1 MASEGQSQ
9 EREDPSEDLTTHFRG
24 NRTSH
29 WGAILSAVKDQIPS
43 LDSDTSASDCDE
55 DGELFIFQR
64 DLPNLIPDLSEELTD
79 LSPGDPDM
87 QQILESVGHSRET
100 WNGDLES
107 SDLQKEIDVTQAVGR
122 ENVPLVRDQTP
133 AFANLTE
140 ETSSQQRAVLA
151 DPTDQTLRGK
161 ELGNEKDRETE
172 GFWTNK
178 VLSMKEPYFLDA
190 NNSQER
196 RKMIETK
203 ILSKVTLEAPS
214 GDGGKSE
221 LKTKSPLE
229 TISDNLE
236 RITKAENEQ
245 GATSAEHPRGL
256 MLFSLQDIEKWDLDK
271 ILEDLEEQKDSR
283 THSEEPVLPSKDH
296 KALTARS
303 QSRLMEKLEELCA
316 KQSKALSPRHR
327 KPLATLAHFQEHQ
340 GDQKEVIFLP
350 PPQSCRSMDMPE
362 LQCTAEPPT
371 VYIDLRDAKPHRS
384 ALPSVENQSLND
396 SSTEDEE
403 DTTVKDEQ
411 KTKERMQD
419 SSQGPWDCTG
429 KSLLLQQLRNF
440 RKEASQP
447 LANEASKQ
455 VLRDEGVSQDLESP
469 EEMGTLKIRR
479 KRYLRVRGEAN
490 KVTSRWL
497 VRSDSQRGSPALPN
511 HVKHGADP
519 SRENQKET
527 EDTLCSGSA
536 PETPLN
542 KAADSPRA
550 EESLRELSLKEK
562 QMKEKHRRQRLQEQL
577 ERLQP
582 QHSVTG
588 KQPMAEKTPVLFH
601 LEASYLPAI
610 NTLPSADSANGEK
623 LLMTIWLA
631 SCGQVATCGQ
641 HSGRFPDT
649 VLTAASIY
657 QALVTWLLSLTMTDP
672 NKVKSCPDPAQL
684 EVIGENPFEV
694 PPSKVKGGLKAPFQV
709 LGLQQVWRE
718 DGLALYACLIPAE
731 ESPAQNSTKIR
742 KHKAKEALR
751 GTSIFYQQMSTYLSH
766 TWLPNVI
773 WWSRELTSRLQNQ
786 LYPLLPEIPAVRLNC
801 ITAINPDPKA
811 VEKAFAMPAGFYWQT
826 VETDEKY
833 FPNSSDIGA
842 SADIDTE
849 VAVALLF
856 ETLLRTPLAV
866 HHMLQLILSSGLD
879 ICGLRLLYPQH
890 SELLASTDKLPSAYA
905 PEAGKAPPVL
915 ALGLRGPKARS
926 TLQDIIGPSDPQ
938 LASMTDCGSIN
949 AIYCRSQAEPL
960 AYLPHTDS
968 RVHRE
973 LCLLFGGRA
982 CCDEVLHVGVQN
994 PACKYNKSRP
1004 QSPSSNRANAD
1015 QERAD
1020 LQDMALSR
1028 PPATLVS
1035 TTKGDVILVVSPAV
1049 PPHAYGDVI
1058 STCTQRGFTLQGIK
1072 QLRLSPKRAIML
1084 SMTTSQMA
1092 VFCPNKTSSPP
1103 DRRSS
1108 REELPAEP
1116 RLHCLILLLRKEN
1129 AGHHVPAF
1137 VKGLMNELAERGLLG
1152 EVRSNLPPSAELEP
1166 ALCIHVAPYTDSLLQ
1181 TLGGNL
1187 SAVPDSCNVPLDLLC
1202 HRTYALDPEMEQ
1214 VVILTL
1220 IGKEAMKSAG
1230 HLLCQILHPGFQ
1242 KQAQNP
1248 GLDPGFELLSL
1259 KWLPHLTRSQ
1269 AKEVT
1274 PFEVGDTSWQRS
1286 INMLMSSPALICAL
1300 RRVNAF
1306 GVLAETLKKLM
1317 LLGDKP
1323 STNTSDLQRVMALTP
1338 EMAFRQA
1345 VLFFTE
1351 KEFIPDCKRRPA
1363 MKYLPPYGR
1372 SSRAEGGETRRGHAE
1387 SLFTYMQAGAQLL
1400 CTVLLIKPGVWAR
1413 SLARIL
1419 RKLDLE
1425 KFSLVGMKHISLKP
1439 DIVLGLLSSEAKQE
1453 PVILEAHCSYLSS
1466 GSSLV
1471 LCLQRENAVKK
1482 LVDLLGP
1489 EDPTLAQTLDPC
1501 LWRAQYGASSIQNGF
1516 YGSRSYHAAVRD
1528 MKLFF
1533 PEGLCCADWRVLKE
1547 EQICNMKCDPIVR
1560 PEISKRRRIV
1570 KHETRRQLNFLGSE
1584 QQHSLNLPLLDTLCQ
1599 TTCLILPGII
1609 LRGSER
1615 PPYLGL
1621 LDQLIGRDFTVT
1633 GVRLTVLDKS
1643 QAYLISE
1650 TLSTEGCNVSTMC
1663 SLLDGACLVVAAQR
1677 DNAVICFDS
1686 LLDSGRWQKQAVL
1699 DCMQHLL
1706 YPQTEKQAEE
1716 LLCCLFDSLTSDS
1729 FYRIETQDS

>member
-107 SDLQKEIDVTQAVGR
+107 SVLRKEMDVTQAVRR
-122 ENVPLVRDQTP
+122 ENVRAVRDQTP

-151 DPTDQTLRGK
+151 DPTDQTVRGK
-161 ELGNEKDRETE
+161 ELGKEKDRETE
-172 GFWTNK
+172 GFWINK
-178 VLSMKEPYFLDA
+178 VLSMKEPYFVDA

-214 GDGGKSE
+214 GDGGNSE
-221 LKTKSPLE
+221 LKTKSPLD

-236 RITKAENEQ
+236 RITQAENEQ
-245 GATSAEHPRGL
+245 GATSAEHPQGL

-283 THSEEPVLPSKDH
+283 THSEEPALPSKDH
-296 KALTARS
+296 KALIARS

-340 GDQKEVIFLP
+340 GDQKKVVFP
-350 PPQSCRSMDMPE
+350 PPPWSCQSMDMPE

-371 VYIDLRDAKPHRS
+371 VYIDLRDAKPHKS
-384 ALPSVENQSLND
+384 VLPSIENQSLND

-411 KTKERMQD
+411 KTQERMQD

-497 VRSDSQRGSPALPN
+497 VHSDSQRGNPPLPN
-511 HVKHGADP
+511 HVKHRADP

-527 EDTLCSGSA
+527 EDTLHSGSA
-536 PETPLN
+536 PEPPLN
-542 KAADSPRA
+542 KAAESPRA
-550 EESLRELSLKEK
+550 EESLRELSLKKK

-631 SCGQVATCGQ
+631 SCGQVAMCGQ

-657 QALVTWLLSLTMTDP
+657 QALVTWLLSL
-672 NKVKSCPDPAQL
+672 
-684 EVIGENPFEV
+684 V

-718 DGLALYACLIPAE
+718 DGLALYACLIPTE
-731 ESPAQNSTKIR
+731 ESLAQNSTKIR

-751 GTSIFYQQMSTYLSH
+751 GTTIFYQQMSAYLSH

-801 ITAINPDPKA
+801 ITTINPDPKA

-833 FPNSSDIGA
+833 FPDSSDIGA
-842 SADIDTE
+842 STDIDTE
-849 VAVALLF
+849 VAVTLLF

-890 SELLASTDKLPSAYA
+890 SMLLASTDKLPSTYD

-915 ALGLRGPKARS
+915 ALGLRGPKAGS
-926 TLQDIIGPSDPQ
+926 ALQDIIGPSDPQ

-1004 QSPSSNRANAD
+1004 QSPSFNRANAD

-1092 VFCPNKTSSPP
+1092 VFCPNKTSSLP
-1103 DRRSS
+1103 DGRSS

-1129 AGHHVPAF
+1129 AGHHVPAL
-1137 VKGLMNELAERGLLG
+1137 VKGLMKEMAERGLLG

-1230 HLLCQILHPGFQ
+1230 HLLCQILHPGFL

-1248 GLDPGFELLSL
+1248 EGLDPGFELLSL
-1259 KWLPHLTRSQ
+1259 KWLPQLTRSQ

-1306 GVLAETLKKLM
+1306 GVLAEMLKKLT

-1351 KEFIPDCKRRPA
+1351 KEFISDCKRRPA

-1439 DIVLGLLSSEAKQE
+1439 DIVLGFLSSEAKQ
-1453 PVILEAHCSYLSS
+1453 C
-1466 GSSLV
+1466 
-1471 LCLQRENAVKK
+1471 
-1482 LVDLLGP
+1482 
-1489 EDPTLAQTLDPC
+1489 
-1501 LWRAQYGASSIQNGF
+1501 
-1516 YGSRSYHAAVRD
+1516 
-1528 MKLFF
+1528 
-1533 PEGLCCADWRVLKE
+1533 
-1547 EQICNMKCDPIVR
+1547 
-1560 PEISKRRRIV
+1560 
-1570 KHETRRQLNFLGSE
+1570 
-1584 QQHSLNLPLLDTLCQ
+1584 
-1599 TTCLILPGII
+1599 
-1609 LRGSER
+1609 
-1615 PPYLGL
+1615 
-1621 LDQLIGRDFTVT
+1621 
-1633 GVRLTVLDKS
+1633 
-1643 QAYLISE
+1643 
-1650 TLSTEGCNVSTMC
+1650 TEV
-1663 SLLDGACLVVAAQR
+1663 
-1677 DNAVICFDS
+1677 F
-1686 LLDSGRWQKQAVL
+1686 
-1699 DCMQHLL
+1699 
-1706 YPQTEKQAEE
+1706 
-1716 LLCCLFDSLTSDS
+1716 
-1729 FYRIETQDS
+1729 

>member
-9 EREDPSEDLTTHFRG
+9 EKEDPSEDLTTPFQG
-24 NRTSH
+24 NRTLH

-43 LDSDTSASDCDE
+43 LESDTSTSDCDE

-79 LSPGDPDM
+79 LSPGDTDM
-87 QQILESVGHSRET
+87 QQISESVEHSRET

-107 SDLQKEIDVTQAVGR
+107 SDLQKEMDVTQAVGR
-122 ENVPLVRDQTP
+122 ENVSLVRDQTY
-133 AFANLTE
+133 AFPNLPE

-161 ELGNEKDRETE
+161 ELGNGKDRETKD
-172 GFWTNK
+172 FWTNK
-178 VLSMKEPYFLDA
+178 VLSMKGPYFVNA
-190 NNSQER
+190 NNSEER

-214 GDGGKSE
+214 GDGGNSE

-271 ILEDLEEQKDSR
+271 ILKDLEEQKDPR
-283 THSEEPVLPSKDH
+283 TRSEEPALPSKDH
-296 KALTARS
+296 KALVARS

-327 KPLATLAHFQEHQ
+327 KPLATFAHFQEHR
-340 GDQKEVIFLP
+340 GDQKEVIFP
-350 PPQSCRSMDMPE
+350 SPSQSCRSMDMPK
-362 LQCTAEPPT
+362 LQYTAELPT
-371 VYIDLRDAKPHRS
+371 VYIDLRDAKSHKS
-384 ALPSVENQSLND
+384 ALPSVENQSLSD

-403 DTTVKDEQ
+403 DTTVKDQQ
-411 KTKERMQD
+411 KTKERVQD
-419 SSQGPWDCTG
+419 SSQGPRDCTG

-447 LANEASKQ
+447 LANKASKQ
-455 VLRDEGVSQDLESP
+455 MLRDEGVSQDLESP

-497 VRSDSQRGSPALPN
+497 VRSDSQRGSPPLPN
-511 HVKHGADP
+511 HVKHEADS

-527 EDTLCSGSA
+527 EDTLHSGSA
-536 PETPLN
+536 SEPPLN
-542 KAADSPRA
+542 KAAESPRA
-550 EESLRELSLKEK
+550 EESPRELSLKEK

-577 ERLQP
+577 EQLQP

-601 LEASYLPAI
+601 P
-610 NTLPSADSANGEK
+610 
-623 LLMTIWLA
+623 
-631 SCGQVATCGQ
+631 
-641 HSGRFPDT
+641 
-649 VLTAASIY
+649 
-657 QALVTWLLSLTMTDP
+657 
-672 NKVKSCPDPAQL
+672 
-684 EVIGENPFEV
+684 
-694 PPSKVKGGLKAPFQV
+694 
-709 LGLQQVWRE
+709 
-718 DGLALYACLIPAE
+718 
-731 ESPAQNSTKIR
+731 
-742 KHKAKEALR
+742 AKEALR
-751 GTSIFYQQMSTYLSH
+751 GTSIFYQQISTYLSH

-801 ITAINPDPKA
+801 ITALNPDPKA

-833 FPNSSDIGA
+833 FLNSSDIGA

-879 ICGLRLLYPQH
+879 ICGLRLLYPEH
-890 SELLASTDKLPSAYA
+890 SVLLSSTDKLPSTYT

-926 TLQDIIGPSDPQ
+926 ALQDIIGPSDPQ

-960 AYLPHTDS
+960 AYLPHTGS

-1004 QSPSSNRANAD
+1004 QSSSSNRVNAD

-1058 STCTQRGFTLQGIK
+1058 STCTQRGFTLQGIR

-1103 DRRSS
+1103 DKRSS
-1108 REELPAEP
+1108 REEPPAEP

-1129 AGHHVPAF
+1129 AGHHVPAL

-1202 HRTYALDPEMEQ
+1202 HRTYASDPEMEQ

-1242 KQAQNP
+1242 KQPQNP
-1248 GLDPGFELLSL
+1248 EGLDPGFELLSL
-1259 KWLPHLTRSQ
+1259 KWLHRLTRSQ

-1300 RRVNAF
+1300 RRVSAF
-1306 GVLAETLKKLM
+1306 GVLAETLKKLT
-1317 LLGDKP
+1317 LLGDKTN
-1323 STNTSDLQRVMALTP
+1323 TNTSDLQRVMALTP

-1351 KEFIPDCKRRPA
+1351 KEFIADCKRRPA
-1363 MKYLPPYGR
+1363 MKYLPPSVRG
-1372 SSRAEGGETRRGHAE
+1372 SRAEGGETRRGHAE
-1387 SLFTYMQAGAQLL
+1387 PLFTYMQAGAQLL
-1400 CTVLLIKPGVWAR
+1400 CTVLLIKPGVWAH

-1453 PVILEAHCSYLSS
+1453 PAILEAHCSYLTS

-1471 LCLQRENAVKK
+1471 LCLQRQNAVKK

-1501 LWRAQYGASSIQNGF
+1501 FWRAQYGASSVQNGF

-1533 PEGLCCADWRVLKE
+1533 PEGLCCADSWVLKE
-1547 EQICNMKCDPIVR
+1547 EEICNMKCDPIVR
-1560 PEISKRRRIV
+1560 PEISKRHRIV
-1570 KHETRRQLNFLGSE
+1570 KHETRRQLNFLGSK
-1584 QQHSLNLPLLDTLCQ
+1584 QQHSLDLPLLDTLCQ

-1633 GVRLTVLDKS
+1633 GIRLTVLDKS
-1643 QAYLISE
+1643 QAHLISE
-1650 TLSTEGCNVSTMC
+1650 TLSTEGCDVSTMH

-1677 DNAVICFDS
+1677 DNAIICFES

-1716 LLCCLFDSLTSDS
+1716 LLCCLFDSLTSNS
-1729 FYRIETQDS
+1729 FFRIETLDS

>member
-100 WNGDLES
+100 WNGDVES
-107 SDLQKEIDVTQAVGR
+107 SVLRKEMDVTQAVRR
-122 ENVPLVRDQTP
+122 ENVPLVRDQTL

-151 DPTDQTLRGK
+151 DSTDQTVRGK
-161 ELGNEKDRETE
+161 ELGKEKDRETE
-172 GFWTNK
+172 GFWINK
-178 VLSMKEPYFLDA
+178 VLSMKEPYFVDA

-214 GDGGKSE
+214 GDGGNSE
-221 LKTKSPLE
+221 LKTKSPLD

-236 RITKAENEQ
+236 RITQAENEQ
-245 GATSAEHPRGL
+245 GATSAEHPQGL

-271 ILEDLEEQKDSR
+271 ILEDLKEQKDSR
-283 THSEEPVLPSKDH
+283 THSEEPALPSKDH
-296 KALTARS
+296 KALIARS

-340 GDQKEVIFLP
+340 GDQKKVVFP
-350 PPQSCRSMDMPE
+350 PPPWSCQSMDMSE

-371 VYIDLRDAKPHRS
+371 VYIDLRDAKPHKS
-384 ALPSVENQSLND
+384 VLPSIENQSLND
-396 SSTEDEE
+396 SSTENEE

-411 KTKERMQD
+411 KTQERMQD
-419 SSQGPWDCTG
+419 SSQGPRDCTG

-490 KVTSRWL
+490 KGTSRWL
-497 VRSDSQRGSPALPN
+497 VHSDSQRGSPPLAN
-511 HVKHGADP
+511 HVKHRADP

-527 EDTLCSGSA
+527 EDTLRSGSA
-536 PETPLN
+536 PEPPLN
-542 KAADSPRA
+542 KAAESPRA
-550 EESLRELSLKEK
+550 EESLRELSLKKK

-582 QHSVTG
+582 QLSVTG

-631 SCGQVATCGQ
+631 SCGQVAMCGQ
-641 HSGRFPDT
+641 HSGHFPDT

-657 QALVTWLLSLTMTDP
+657 QALVTWLLSL
-672 NKVKSCPDPAQL
+672 
-684 EVIGENPFEV
+684 V

-718 DGLALYACLIPAE
+718 DGLALYACLIPTE
-731 ESPAQNSTKIR
+731 ESLAQNSTKIR

-751 GTSIFYQQMSTYLSH
+751 GTTIFYQQMSAYLSH

-811 VEKAFAMPAGFYWQT
+811 VEKAFAMPTGFYWQT

-833 FPNSSDIGA
+833 FPDSSDIGA
-842 SADIDTE
+842 STDIDTE
-849 VAVALLF
+849 VAVTLLF

-890 SELLASTDKLPSAYA
+890 SMLLASTDKLPSTYD

-915 ALGLRGPKARS
+915 ALGLRGPKAGS
-926 TLQDIIGPSDPQ
+926 ALQDIIGPSDPQ

-949 AIYCRSQAEPL
+949 AIYCRSQAKPL

-1004 QSPSSNRANAD
+1004 QSPSFNRANAD

-1103 DRRSS
+1103 DGRPS

-1129 AGHHVPAF
+1129 AGHHVPAL

-1248 GLDPGFELLSL
+1248 EGLDPGFELLSL
-1259 KWLPHLTRSQ
+1259 KWLPQLTRSQ

-1306 GVLAETLKKLM
+1306 GVLAEMLKKLT

-1425 KFSLVGMKHISLKP
+1425 KFNLVGMKHISLKP
-1439 DIVLGLLSSEAKQE
+1439 DIVLGFLSSEAK
-1453 PVILEAHCSYLSS
+1453 
-1466 GSSLV
+1466 
-1471 LCLQRENAVKK
+1471 
-1482 LVDLLGP
+1482 
-1489 EDPTLAQTLDPC
+1489 
-1501 LWRAQYGASSIQNGF
+1501 
-1516 YGSRSYHAAVRD
+1516 
-1528 MKLFF
+1528 
-1533 PEGLCCADWRVLKE
+1533 
-1547 EQICNMKCDPIVR
+1547 QICNMKCDPIVR
-1560 PEISKRRRIV
+1560 TEISKRRRIV

-1584 QQHSLNLPLLDTLCQ
+1584 QQHSLDLPLLDTLCQ

-1609 LRGSER
+1609 LRGSEH

-1633 GVRLTVLDKS
+1633 GLRLTVLDKS
-1643 QAYLISE
+1643 QARLISE
-1650 TLSTEGCNVSTMC
+1650 TLSTEGCNISTMH

>member
-107 SDLQKEIDVTQAVGR
+107 SVLRKEMDVTQAVRR
-122 ENVPLVRDQTP
+122 ENVRAVRDQTP

-151 DPTDQTLRGK
+151 DPTDQTVRGK
-161 ELGNEKDRETE
+161 ELGKEKDRETE
-172 GFWTNK
+172 GFWINK
-178 VLSMKEPYFLDA
+178 VLSMKEPYFVDA

-214 GDGGKSE
+214 GDGGNSE
-221 LKTKSPLE
+221 LKTKSPLD

-236 RITKAENEQ
+236 RITQAENEQ
-245 GATSAEHPRGL
+245 GATSAEHPQGL

-283 THSEEPVLPSKDH
+283 THSEEPALPSKDH
-296 KALTARS
+296 KALIARS

-340 GDQKEVIFLP
+340 GDQKKVVFP
-350 PPQSCRSMDMPE
+350 PPPWSCQSMDMPE

-371 VYIDLRDAKPHRS
+371 VYIDLRDAKPHKS
-384 ALPSVENQSLND
+384 VLPSIENQSLND

-411 KTKERMQD
+411 KTQERMQD

-497 VRSDSQRGSPALPN
+497 VHSDSQRGNPPLPN
-511 HVKHGADP
+511 HVKHRADP

-527 EDTLCSGSA
+527 EDTLHSGSA
-536 PETPLN
+536 PEPPLN
-542 KAADSPRA
+542 KAAESPRA
-550 EESLRELSLKEK
+550 EESLRELSLKKK

-631 SCGQVATCGQ
+631 SCGQVAMCGQ

-657 QALVTWLLSLTMTDP
+657 QALVTWLLSL
-672 NKVKSCPDPAQL
+672 
-684 EVIGENPFEV
+684 
-694 PPSKVKGGLKAPFQV
+694 
-709 LGLQQVWRE
+709 
-718 DGLALYACLIPAE
+718 
-731 ESPAQNSTKIR
+731 
-742 KHKAKEALR
+742 AKEALR
-751 GTSIFYQQMSTYLSH
+751 GTTIFYQQMSAYLSH

-801 ITAINPDPKA
+801 ITTINPDPKA

-833 FPNSSDIGA
+833 FPDSSDIGA
-842 SADIDTE
+842 STDIDTE
-849 VAVALLF
+849 VAVTLLF

-890 SELLASTDKLPSAYA
+890 SMLLASTDKLPSTYD

-915 ALGLRGPKARS
+915 ALGLRGPKAGS
-926 TLQDIIGPSDPQ
+926 ALQDIIGPSDPQ

-1004 QSPSSNRANAD
+1004 QSPSFNRANAD

-1092 VFCPNKTSSPP
+1092 VFCPNKTSSLP
-1103 DRRSS
+1103 DGRSS

-1129 AGHHVPAF
+1129 AGHHVPAL
-1137 VKGLMNELAERGLLG
+1137 VKGLMKEMAERGLLG

-1230 HLLCQILHPGFQ
+1230 HLLCQILHPGFL

-1248 GLDPGFELLSL
+1248 EGLDPGFELLSL
-1259 KWLPHLTRSQ
+1259 KWLPQLTRSQ

-1306 GVLAETLKKLM
+1306 GVLAEMLKKLT

-1351 KEFIPDCKRRPA
+1351 KEFISDCKRRPA

-1439 DIVLGLLSSEAKQE
+1439 DIVLGFLSSEAKQE
-1453 PVILEAHCSYLSS
+1453 PSILEAHCSYLTS

-1489 EDPTLAQTLDPC
+1489 EDPVLAQTLDPC

-1528 MKLFF
+1528 TKLFF
-1533 PEGLCCADWRVLKE
+1533 PEGLCCADWQVLKE
-1547 EQICNMKCDPIVR
+1547 EEICNMKCDPIVR
-1560 PEISKRRRIV
+1560 TEISKRRRIV

-1584 QQHSLNLPLLDTLCQ
+1584 QQRSLDLPLLDTLCQ

-1609 LRGSER
+1609 LQGSEH

-1621 LDQLIGRDFTVT
+1621 LDQLVGRDFRVT
-1633 GVRLTVLDKS
+1633 GLRLTVLDKS
-1643 QAYLISE
+1643 QARLISE
-1650 TLSTEGCNVSTMC
+1650 TLSTEGCNISTMH

-1699 DCMQHLL
+1699 NCMQHLL

-1716 LLCCLFDSLTSDS
+1716 LLCCLFDSLTTDS

>member
-107 SDLQKEIDVTQAVGR
+107 SVLWKEMDVTQAVRR

-151 DPTDQTLRGK
+151 DPTDQTVRGK
-161 ELGNEKDRETE
+161 ELGKEKDRETE
-172 GFWTNK
+172 GFWINK
-178 VLSMKEPYFLDA
+178 VLSMKEPYFVDA

-214 GDGGKSE
+214 GDGGNSE
-221 LKTKSPLE
+221 LKTKSPLD

-236 RITKAENEQ
+236 RITQAENEQ
-245 GATSAEHPRGL
+245 GATSAEHPQGL

-283 THSEEPVLPSKDH
+283 THSEEPALPSKDH
-296 KALTARS
+296 KALIARS

-340 GDQKEVIFLP
+340 GDQKKVVFP
-350 PPQSCRSMDMPE
+350 PPPWSCQSMDMSE

-371 VYIDLRDAKPHRS
+371 VYIDLRDAKPHKS
-384 ALPSVENQSLND
+384 VLPSIENQSLND
-396 SSTEDEE
+396 SSTENEE

-411 KTKERMQD
+411 KTQERMQD
-419 SSQGPWDCTG
+419 SSQGPRDCTG

-490 KVTSRWL
+490 KGTSRWL
-497 VRSDSQRGSPALPN
+497 VHSDSQRGSPPLPN
-511 HVKHGADP
+511 HVKHRADP

-527 EDTLCSGSA
+527 EDTLHSGSA
-536 PETPLN
+536 PEPPLN
-542 KAADSPRA
+542 KAAESPRA
-550 EESLRELSLKEK
+550 EESLRELSLKKK
-562 QMKEKHRRQRLQEQL
+562 QIKEKHRRQRLQEQL

-631 SCGQVATCGQ
+631 SCGQVAMCGQ
-641 HSGRFPDT
+641 HSGHFPDT

-657 QALVTWLLSLTMTDP
+657 QALVTWLLSL
-672 NKVKSCPDPAQL
+672 
-684 EVIGENPFEV
+684 V

-718 DGLALYACLIPAE
+718 DGLALYACLIPTE
-731 ESPAQNSTKIR
+731 ESLAQNSTKIR

-751 GTSIFYQQMSTYLSH
+751 GTTIFYQQMSAYLSH

-801 ITAINPDPKA
+801 ITSINPDPKA
-811 VEKAFAMPAGFYWQT
+811 VEKAFAMPTGFYWQT

-833 FPNSSDIGA
+833 FPDSSDIGA
-842 SADIDTE
+842 STDIDTE
-849 VAVALLF
+849 VAVTLLF

-890 SELLASTDKLPSAYA
+890 SMLLASTDKLPSTYD

-915 ALGLRGPKARS
+915 ALGLRGPKAGS
-926 TLQDIIGPSDPQ
+926 ALQDIIGPSDPQ

-949 AIYCRSQAEPL
+949 AIYCRSQAKPL

-1004 QSPSSNRANAD
+1004 QSPSFNRANAD

-1103 DRRSS
+1103 DGRPS

-1129 AGHHVPAF
+1129 AGHHVPAL

-1248 GLDPGFELLSL
+1248 EGLDPGFELLSL
-1259 KWLPHLTRSQ
+1259 KWLPQLTRSQ

-1306 GVLAETLKKLM
+1306 GVLAEMLKKLT

-1425 KFSLVGMKHISLKP
+1425 KFNLVGMKHISLKP
-1439 DIVLGLLSSEAKQE
+1439 DIVLGFLSSEAKQA
-1453 PVILEAHCSYLSS
+1453 P
-1466 GSSLV
+1466 
-1471 LCLQRENAVKK
+1471 
-1482 LVDLLGP
+1482 
-1489 EDPTLAQTLDPC
+1489 
-1501 LWRAQYGASSIQNGF
+1501 
-1516 YGSRSYHAAVRD
+1516 
-1528 MKLFF
+1528 
-1533 PEGLCCADWRVLKE
+1533 
-1547 EQICNMKCDPIVR
+1547 DPITLLS
-1560 PEISKRRRIV
+1560 EIQSCFFQKGCAV
-1570 KHETRRQLNFLGSE
+1570 
-1584 QQHSLNLPLLDTLCQ
+1584 P
-1599 TTCLILPGII
+1599 
-1609 LRGSER
+1609 
-1615 PPYLGL
+1615 
-1621 LDQLIGRDFTVT
+1621 IG
-1633 GVRLTVLDKS
+1633 
-1643 QAYLISE
+1643 
-1650 TLSTEGCNVSTMC
+1650 GC
-1663 SLLDGACLVVAAQR
+1663 
-1677 DNAVICFDS
+1677 
-1686 LLDSGRWQKQAVL
+1686 
-1699 DCMQHLL
+1699 
-1706 YPQTEKQAEE
+1706 
-1716 LLCCLFDSLTSDS
+1716 
-1729 FYRIETQDS
+1729 

>member
-9 EREDPSEDLTTHFRG
+9 EKEDPSEDLTTPFQG
-24 NRTSH
+24 NRTLH

-43 LDSDTSASDCDE
+43 LESDTSTSDCDE

-79 LSPGDPDM
+79 LSPGDTDM
-87 QQILESVGHSRET
+87 QQISESVEHSRET

-107 SDLQKEIDVTQAVGR
+107 SDLQKEMDVTQAVGR
-122 ENVPLVRDQTP
+122 ENVSLVRDQTY
-133 AFANLTE
+133 AFPNLPE

-161 ELGNEKDRETE
+161 ELGNGKDRETKD
-172 GFWTNK
+172 FWTNK
-178 VLSMKEPYFLDA
+178 VLSMKGPYFVNA
-190 NNSQER
+190 NNSEER

-214 GDGGKSE
+214 GDGGNSE

-271 ILEDLEEQKDSR
+271 ILKDLEEQKDPR
-283 THSEEPVLPSKDH
+283 TRSEEPALPSKDH
-296 KALTARS
+296 KALVARS

-327 KPLATLAHFQEHQ
+327 KPLATFAHFQEHR
-340 GDQKEVIFLP
+340 GDQKEVIFP
-350 PPQSCRSMDMPE
+350 SPSQSCRSMDMPK
-362 LQCTAEPPT
+362 LQYTAELPT
-371 VYIDLRDAKPHRS
+371 VYIDLRDAKSHKS
-384 ALPSVENQSLND
+384 ALPSVENQSLSD

-403 DTTVKDEQ
+403 DTTVKDQQ
-411 KTKERMQD
+411 KTKERVQD
-419 SSQGPWDCTG
+419 SSQGPRDCTG

-447 LANEASKQ
+447 LANKASKQ
-455 VLRDEGVSQDLESP
+455 MLRDEGVSQDLESP

-497 VRSDSQRGSPALPN
+497 VRSDSQRGSPPLPN
-511 HVKHGADP
+511 HVKHEADS

-527 EDTLCSGSA
+527 EDTLHSGSA
-536 PETPLN
+536 SEPPLN
-542 KAADSPRA
+542 KAAESPRA
-550 EESLRELSLKEK
+550 EESPRELSLKEK

-577 ERLQP
+577 EQLQP

-601 LEASYLPAI
+601 PEASYLPAI
-610 NTLPSADSANGEK
+610 NTLPSADSVNGEM

-649 VLTAASIY
+649 VLTAVSIY
-657 QALVTWLLSLTMTDP
+657 QALVTWLLSL
-672 NKVKSCPDPAQL
+672 
-684 EVIGENPFEV
+684 V
-694 PPSKVKGGLKAPFQV
+694 PPLKVKGGLKAPFQV

-718 DGLALYACLIPAE
+718 DGLALYACLIPAD
-731 ESPAQNSTKIR
+731 ESLAQNSTKIR

-751 GTSIFYQQMSTYLSH
+751 GTSIFYQQISTYLSH

-801 ITAINPDPKA
+801 ITALNPDPKA

-833 FPNSSDIGA
+833 FLNSSDIGA

-879 ICGLRLLYPQH
+879 ICGLRLLYPEH
-890 SELLASTDKLPSAYA
+890 SVLLSSTDKLPSTYT

-926 TLQDIIGPSDPQ
+926 ALQDIIGPSDPQ

-960 AYLPHTDS
+960 AYLPHTGS

-1004 QSPSSNRANAD
+1004 QSSSSNRVNAD

-1058 STCTQRGFTLQGIK
+1058 STCTQRGFTLQGIR

-1103 DRRSS
+1103 DKRSS
-1108 REELPAEP
+1108 REEPPAEP

-1129 AGHHVPAF
+1129 AGHHVPAL

-1202 HRTYALDPEMEQ
+1202 HRTYASDPEMEQ

-1242 KQAQNP
+1242 KQPQNP
-1248 GLDPGFELLSL
+1248 EGLDPGFELLSL
-1259 KWLPHLTRSQ
+1259 KWLHRLTRSQ

-1300 RRVNAF
+1300 RRVSAF
-1306 GVLAETLKKLM
+1306 GVLAETLKKLT
-1317 LLGDKP
+1317 LLGDKTN
-1323 STNTSDLQRVMALTP
+1323 TNTSDLQRVMALTP

-1351 KEFIPDCKRRPA
+1351 KEFIADCKRRPA
-1363 MKYLPPYGR
+1363 MKYLPPSVRG
-1372 SSRAEGGETRRGHAE
+1372 SRAEGGETRRGHAE
-1387 SLFTYMQAGAQLL
+1387 PLFTYMQAGA
-1400 CTVLLIKPGVWAR
+1400 CN
-1413 SLARIL
+1413 
-1419 RKLDLE
+1419 
-1425 KFSLVGMKHISLKP
+1425 F
-1439 DIVLGLLSSEAKQE
+1439 
-1453 PVILEAHCSYLSS
+1453 
-1466 GSSLV
+1466 GSSLQLPHLWFLPRVVPAETECCKEAGRLIGARGPYAGSNTRPMLLEGSVRCQLSPKWILRLQILSRCCPRYEVVFSRRAV
-1471 LCLQRENAVKK
+1471 LCR
-1482 LVDLLGP
+1482 
-1489 EDPTLAQTLDPC
+1489 
-1501 LWRAQYGASSIQNGF
+1501 
-1516 YGSRSYHAAVRD
+1516 
-1528 MKLFF
+1528 
-1533 PEGLCCADWRVLKE
+1533 
-1547 EQICNMKCDPIVR
+1547 
-1560 PEISKRRRIV
+1560 
-1570 KHETRRQLNFLGSE
+1570 FLGAKGRRD
-1584 QQHSLNLPLLDTLCQ
+1584 LPLLDTLCQ

-1633 GVRLTVLDKS
+1633 GIRLTVLDKS
-1643 QAYLISE
+1643 QAHLISE
-1650 TLSTEGCNVSTMC
+1650 TLSTEGCDVSTMH

-1677 DNAVICFDS
+1677 DNAIICFES

-1716 LLCCLFDSLTSDS
+1716 LLCCLFDSLTSNS
-1729 FYRIETQDS
+1729 FFRIETLDS

>member
-1 MASEGQSQ
+1 MASEGQGQ
-9 EREDPSEDLTTHFRG
+9 EREDPSEDLTTPFRG
-24 NRTSH
+24 NRTLH

-100 WNGDLES
+100 CNGDLES
-107 SDLQKEIDVTQAVGR
+107 SNLQKEMDVTQAVGR
-122 ENVPLVRDQTP
+122 ENVPL
-133 AFANLTE
+133 
-140 ETSSQQRAVLA
+140 
-151 DPTDQTLRGK
+151 
-161 ELGNEKDRETE
+161 
-172 GFWTNK
+172 
-178 VLSMKEPYFLDA
+178 
-190 NNSQER
+190 
-196 RKMIETK
+196 
-203 ILSKVTLEAPS
+203 
-214 GDGGKSE
+214 
-221 LKTKSPLE
+221 
-229 TISDNLE
+229 
-236 RITKAENEQ
+236 
-245 GATSAEHPRGL
+245 
-256 MLFSLQDIEKWDLDK
+256 DIEKWDLDK

-283 THSEEPVLPSKDH
+283 THSEEPALPSKDH
-296 KALTARS
+296 KALIARS

-340 GDQKEVIFLP
+340 GDQKEIIFP
-350 PPQSCRSMDMPE
+350 PSPQSCRSMDMPE

-371 VYIDLRDAKPHRS
+371 VYIDLRDAKPHKS

-403 DTTVKDEQ
+403 DTTVKDQQ
-411 KTKERMQD
+411 KTKARMQD
-419 SSQGPWDCTG
+419 SSQGPRDCTG

-447 LANEASKQ
+447 LANEVSKQ
-455 VLRDEGVSQDLESP
+455 VLRDEGESQDLESP

-490 KVTSRWL
+490 KVTSRCL
-497 VRSDSQRGSPALPN
+497 VHSDSQRVSPALPN

-527 EDTLCSGSA
+527 EDTLHSGSA
-536 PETPLN
+536 PEPPLN
-542 KAADSPRA
+542 KAAESPRA
-550 EESLRELSLKEK
+550 EESLRELSVKEK

-601 LEASYLPAI
+601 PEVSYLPAI
-610 NTLPSADSANGEK
+610 NTLPSADSVNGEK

-657 QALVTWLLSLTMTDP
+657 QALVTWLLSL
-672 NKVKSCPDPAQL
+672 
-684 EVIGENPFEV
+684 V

-718 DGLALYACLIPAE
+718 DGLALYACLIPAD

-751 GTSIFYQQMSTYLSH
+751 GTSIFYQQISTYLSH

-773 WWSRELTSRLQNQ
+773 WWSKELTSRLQNQ

-811 VEKAFAMPAGFYWQT
+811 VEKAFAMPTGFYWQT

-849 VAVALLF
+849 VAVVLLF

-890 SELLASTDKLPSAYA
+890 SMLLASTDKLPSTYA
-905 PEAGKAPPVL
+905 PEAGKAPLVL

-926 TLQDIIGPSDPQ
+926 ALQDIIGPSDPQ
-938 LASMTDCGSIN
+938 LANMTDCGSIN

-1058 STCTQRGFTLQGIK
+1058 STCTQRGFTLQGIR

-1137 VKGLMNELAERGLLG
+1137 VKGLMNELAEQGLLG

-1220 IGKEAMKSAG
+1220 IGNEAMKSAG

-1248 GLDPGFELLSL
+1248 EGLDPGFELLSL

-1306 GVLAETLKKLM
+1306 GVLAETLKKLT

-1323 STNTSDLQRVMALTP
+1323 GINTSDLQRVMALTP

-1351 KEFIPDCKRRPA
+1351 KEFIPDCKRRAA
-1363 MKYLPPYGR
+1363 MKYLPPYSKG
-1372 SSRAEGGETRRGHAE
+1372 SRAEGGETRRGHAE

-1453 PVILEAHCSYLSS
+1453 PAILEAHCSYLTS

-1471 LCLQRENAVKK
+1471 LCLHRENAVKK

-1489 EDPTLAQTLDPC
+1489 EDPMLAQTLDPC
-1501 LWRAQYGASSIQNGF
+1501 LWRAQYGVSSIQNGF

-1528 MKLFF
+1528 TKLFF

-1547 EQICNMKCDPIVR
+1547 EEICNMKCDPIVR

-1570 KHETRRQLNFLGSE
+1570 KHETRRQLNFRGSE
-1584 QQHSLNLPLLDTLCQ
+1584 QQHSLDLSLLDTLCQ

-1609 LRGSER
+1609 LRGSDR

-1643 QAYLISE
+1643 QAHLISE
-1650 TLSTEGCNVSTMC
+1650 TLSTERCNVSTMH

-1686 LLDSGRWQKQAVL
+1686 LLDSGHWQKQAVL
-1699 DCMQHLL
+1699 DCKQHLL

>member
-100 WNGDLES
+100 WNGDVES
-107 SDLQKEIDVTQAVGR
+107 SVLRKEMDVTQAVRR
-122 ENVPLVRDQTP
+122 ENVPLVRDQTL

-151 DPTDQTLRGK
+151 DSTDQTVRGK
-161 ELGNEKDRETE
+161 ELGKEKDRETE
-172 GFWTNK
+172 GFWINK
-178 VLSMKEPYFLDA
+178 VLSMKEPYFVDA

-214 GDGGKSE
+214 GDGGNSE
-221 LKTKSPLE
+221 LKTKSPLD

-236 RITKAENEQ
+236 RITQAENEQ
-245 GATSAEHPRGL
+245 GATSAEHPQGL

-271 ILEDLEEQKDSR
+271 ILEDLKEQKDSR
-283 THSEEPVLPSKDH
+283 THSEEPALPSKDH
-296 KALTARS
+296 KALIARS

-340 GDQKEVIFLP
+340 GDQKKVVFP
-350 PPQSCRSMDMPE
+350 PPPWSCQSMDMSE

-371 VYIDLRDAKPHRS
+371 VYIDLRDAKPHKS
-384 ALPSVENQSLND
+384 VLPSIENQSLND
-396 SSTEDEE
+396 SSTENEE

-411 KTKERMQD
+411 KTQERMQD
-419 SSQGPWDCTG
+419 SSQGPRDCTG

-490 KVTSRWL
+490 KGTSRWL
-497 VRSDSQRGSPALPN
+497 VHSDSQRGSPPLAN
-511 HVKHGADP
+511 HVKHRADP

-527 EDTLCSGSA
+527 EDTLRSGSA
-536 PETPLN
+536 PEPPLN
-542 KAADSPRA
+542 KAAESPRA
-550 EESLRELSLKEK
+550 EESLRELSLKKK

-582 QHSVTG
+582 QLSVTG

-631 SCGQVATCGQ
+631 SCGQVAMCGQ
-641 HSGRFPDT
+641 HSGHFPDT

-657 QALVTWLLSLTMTDP
+657 QALVTWLLSL
-672 NKVKSCPDPAQL
+672 
-684 EVIGENPFEV
+684 
-694 PPSKVKGGLKAPFQV
+694 
-709 LGLQQVWRE
+709 
-718 DGLALYACLIPAE
+718 
-731 ESPAQNSTKIR
+731 
-742 KHKAKEALR
+742 AKEALR
-751 GTSIFYQQMSTYLSH
+751 GTTIFYQQMSAYLSH

-811 VEKAFAMPAGFYWQT
+811 VEKAFAMPTGFYWQT

-833 FPNSSDIGA
+833 FPDSSDIGA
-842 SADIDTE
+842 STDIDTE
-849 VAVALLF
+849 VAVTLLF

-890 SELLASTDKLPSAYA
+890 SMLLASTDKLPSTYD

-915 ALGLRGPKARS
+915 ALGLRGPKAGS
-926 TLQDIIGPSDPQ
+926 ALQDIIGPSDPQ

-949 AIYCRSQAEPL
+949 AIYCRSQAKPL

-1004 QSPSSNRANAD
+1004 QSPSFNRANAD

-1103 DRRSS
+1103 DGRPS

-1129 AGHHVPAF
+1129 AGHHVPAL

-1248 GLDPGFELLSL
+1248 EGLDPGFELLSL
-1259 KWLPHLTRSQ
+1259 KWLPQLTRSQ

-1306 GVLAETLKKLM
+1306 GVLAEMLKKLT

-1425 KFSLVGMKHISLKP
+1425 KFNLVGMKHISLKP
-1439 DIVLGLLSSEAKQE
+1439 DIVLGFLSSEAKQE
-1453 PVILEAHCSYLSS
+1453 PSILEAHCSYLTS

-1489 EDPTLAQTLDPC
+1489 EDPVLAQTLDPC

-1528 MKLFF
+1528 TKLFF

-1547 EQICNMKCDPIVR
+1547 EEICNMKCDPIVR
-1560 PEISKRRRIV
+1560 TEISKRRRIV

-1584 QQHSLNLPLLDTLCQ
+1584 QQHSLDLPLLDTLCQ

-1609 LRGSER
+1609 LRGSEH

-1633 GVRLTVLDKS
+1633 GLRLTVLDKS
-1643 QAYLISE
+1643 QARLISE
-1650 TLSTEGCNVSTMC
+1650 TLSTEGCNISTMH

>member
-1 MASEGQSQ
+1 MASEGQGQ
-9 EREDPSEDLTTHFRG
+9 EREDPSEDLTTPFRG
-24 NRTSH
+24 NRTLH

-100 WNGDLES
+100 CNGDLES
-107 SDLQKEIDVTQAVGR
+107 SNLQKEMDVTQPVGR
-122 ENVPLVRDQTP
+122 ENVPLVRDQTH

-151 DPTDQTLRGK
+151 DPADQTLRGK

-178 VLSMKEPYFLDA
+178 VVSMKGPYFVDA
-190 NNSQER
+190 NNSEDR

-214 GDGGKSE
+214 GYGGNSE
-221 LKTKSPLE
+221 LKTKLPLE
-229 TISDNLE
+229 TISDNLD

-283 THSEEPVLPSKDH
+283 THSEEPALPSKDH
-296 KALTARS
+296 KALIARS

-316 KQSKALSPRHR
+316 NLSKALSPRHR

-340 GDQKEVIFLP
+340 GDQKEIVFPP
-350 PPQSCRSMDMPE
+350 PPQSCQSMDMPE

-371 VYIDLRDAKPHRS
+371 VYIDLRDVKPHKS

-403 DTTVKDEQ
+403 DTTVKDQ
-411 KTKERMQD
+411 PKTKARMQD
-419 SSQGPWDCTG
+419 SSQGPRDCTG

-455 VLRDEGVSQDLESP
+455 VLRDEGGSQDLESP

-490 KVTSRWL
+490 KVTSRCL
-497 VRSDSQRGSPALPN
+497 VHSDSQRVSPALPN
-511 HVKHGADP
+511 HVKHGAYP

-527 EDTLCSGSA
+527 EDTLHSGSA
-536 PETPLN
+536 PEPPLN
-542 KAADSPRA
+542 KAAESPRA
-550 EESLRELSLKEK
+550 EESLRELCLKEK

-601 LEASYLPAI
+601 PEASYLPAI
-610 NTLPSADSANGEK
+610 NTLPSADSVNGEK

-657 QALVTWLLSLTMTDP
+657 QALVTWLLSL
-672 NKVKSCPDPAQL
+672 
-684 EVIGENPFEV
+684 V

-718 DGLALYACLIPAE
+718 DGLALYACLIPAD

-751 GTSIFYQQMSTYLSH
+751 GTSIFYQQISTYLSH

-773 WWSRELTSRLQNQ
+773 WWSKELTSRLQNQ

-849 VAVALLF
+849 VAVVLLF

-890 SELLASTDKLPSAYA
+890 SMLLASTDKLPSTYA
-905 PEAGKAPPVL
+905 PEAGKAPLVL
-915 ALGLRGPKARS
+915 VLGLRGPKARS
-926 TLQDIIGPSDPQ
+926 ALQDIIGPSDPQ
-938 LASMTDCGSIN
+938 LANMTDCGSIN
-949 AIYCRSQAEPL
+949 AIYCKSQAEPL

-1058 STCTQRGFTLQGIK
+1058 STCTQRGFTLQGIR

-1137 VKGLMNELAERGLLG
+1137 VKGLMNELAEQGLLG

-1220 IGKEAMKSAG
+1220 IGNEAMKSAG

-1248 GLDPGFELLSL
+1248 EGLDPGFELLSL

-1306 GVLAETLKKLM
+1306 GVLAETLKKLT

-1323 STNTSDLQRVMALTP
+1323 GINTSDLQRVMALTP

-1363 MKYLPPYGR
+1363 MKYLPPYSKG
-1372 SSRAEGGETRRGHAE
+1372 SRAE
-1387 SLFTYMQAGAQLL
+1387 GAQLL

-1453 PVILEAHCSYLSS
+1453 PAILEAHCSYLTS

-1471 LCLQRENAVKK
+1471 LCLHRENAVKK

-1501 LWRAQYGASSIQNGF
+1501 LWRAQYGVSSIQNGF

-1528 MKLFF
+1528 TKLFF

-1547 EQICNMKCDPIVR
+1547 EEICNMKCDPIVR

-1570 KHETRRQLNFLGSE
+1570 KHETRRQLNFRGSE
-1584 QQHSLNLPLLDTLCQ
+1584 QQYSLDLSLLDTLCQ

-1609 LRGSER
+1609 LRGSDR

-1643 QAYLISE
+1643 QAHLISE
-1650 TLSTEGCNVSTMC
+1650 TLSTERCNVSTMH

-1686 LLDSGRWQKQAVL
+1686 LLDSGHWQKQAVL
-1699 DCMQHLL
+1699 DCKQHLL
-1706 YPQTEKQAEE
+1706 YPQTEKQA
-1716 LLCCLFDSLTSDS
+1716 SGGGPGPHK
-1729 FYRIETQDS
+1729 

>member
-107 SDLQKEIDVTQAVGR
+107 SVLWKEMDVTQAVRR

-151 DPTDQTLRGK
+151 DPTDQTVRGK
-161 ELGNEKDRETE
+161 ELGKEKDRETE
-172 GFWTNK
+172 GFWINK
-178 VLSMKEPYFLDA
+178 VLSMKEPYFVDA

-214 GDGGKSE
+214 GDGGNSE
-221 LKTKSPLE
+221 LKTKSPLD

-236 RITKAENEQ
+236 RITQAENEQ
-245 GATSAEHPRGL
+245 GATSAEHPQGL

-283 THSEEPVLPSKDH
+283 THSEEPALPSKDH
-296 KALTARS
+296 KALIARS

-340 GDQKEVIFLP
+340 GDQKKVVFP
-350 PPQSCRSMDMPE
+350 PPPWSCQSMDMSE

-371 VYIDLRDAKPHRS
+371 VYIDLRDAKPHKS
-384 ALPSVENQSLND
+384 VLPSIENQSLND
-396 SSTEDEE
+396 SSTENEE

-411 KTKERMQD
+411 KTQERMQD
-419 SSQGPWDCTG
+419 SSQGPRDCTG

-490 KVTSRWL
+490 KGTSRWL
-497 VRSDSQRGSPALPN
+497 VHSDSQRGSPPLPN
-511 HVKHGADP
+511 HVKHRADP

-527 EDTLCSGSA
+527 EDTLHSGSA
-536 PETPLN
+536 PEPPLN
-542 KAADSPRA
+542 KAAESPRA
-550 EESLRELSLKEK
+550 EESLRELSLKKK
-562 QMKEKHRRQRLQEQL
+562 QIKEKHRRQRLQEQL

-631 SCGQVATCGQ
+631 SCGQVAMCGQ
-641 HSGRFPDT
+641 HSGHFPDT

-657 QALVTWLLSLTMTDP
+657 QALVTWLLSL
-672 NKVKSCPDPAQL
+672 
-684 EVIGENPFEV
+684 
-694 PPSKVKGGLKAPFQV
+694 
-709 LGLQQVWRE
+709 
-718 DGLALYACLIPAE
+718 
-731 ESPAQNSTKIR
+731 
-742 KHKAKEALR
+742 AKEALR
-751 GTSIFYQQMSTYLSH
+751 GTTIFYQQMSAYLSH

-801 ITAINPDPKA
+801 ITSINPDPKA
-811 VEKAFAMPAGFYWQT
+811 VEKAFAMPTGFYWQT

-833 FPNSSDIGA
+833 FPDSSDIGA
-842 SADIDTE
+842 STDIDTE
-849 VAVALLF
+849 VAVTLLF

-890 SELLASTDKLPSAYA
+890 SMLLASTDKLPSTYD

-915 ALGLRGPKARS
+915 ALGLRGPKAGS
-926 TLQDIIGPSDPQ
+926 ALQDIIGPSDPQ

-949 AIYCRSQAEPL
+949 AIYCRSQAKPL

-1004 QSPSSNRANAD
+1004 QSPSFNRANAD

-1103 DRRSS
+1103 DGRPS

-1129 AGHHVPAF
+1129 AGHHVPAL

-1248 GLDPGFELLSL
+1248 EGLDPGFELLSL
-1259 KWLPHLTRSQ
+1259 KWLPQLTRSQ

-1306 GVLAETLKKLM
+1306 GVLAEMLKKLT

-1425 KFSLVGMKHISLKP
+1425 KFNLVGMKHISLKP
-1439 DIVLGLLSSEAKQE
+1439 DIVLGFLSSEAKQE
-1453 PVILEAHCSYLSS
+1453 PSILEAHCSYLTS

-1489 EDPTLAQTLDPC
+1489 EDPVLAQTLDPC

-1528 MKLFF
+1528 TKLFF

-1547 EQICNMKCDPIVR
+1547 EEICNMKCDPIVR
-1560 PEISKRRRIV
+1560 TEISKRRRIV

-1584 QQHSLNLPLLDTLCQ
+1584 QQHSLDLPLLDTLCQ

-1609 LRGSER
+1609 LRGSEH

-1633 GVRLTVLDKS
+1633 GLRLTVLDKS
-1643 QAYLISE
+1643 QARLISE
-1650 TLSTEGCNVSTMC
+1650 TLSTEGCNVSTMH

>member
-9 EREDPSEDLTTHFRG
+9 EKEDPSEDLTTPFRG
-24 NRTSH
+24 NRTLH

-43 LDSDTSASDCDE
+43 LESDTSTSDCDE

-79 LSPGDPDM
+79 LSPGDTDM
-87 QQILESVGHSRET
+87 QQISESVEHSRET

-107 SDLQKEIDVTQAVGR
+107 SDLQKEMDVTQAVGR
-122 ENVPLVRDQTP
+122 ENVPLVRDQTY
-133 AFANLTE
+133 AFANLPE

-161 ELGNEKDRETE
+161 ELGNGKDRETKD
-172 GFWTNK
+172 FWTNK
-178 VLSMKEPYFLDA
+178 VLSMKGPYFVNA
-190 NNSQER
+190 NNSEER

-214 GDGGKSE
+214 GDGGNSE

-271 ILEDLEEQKDSR
+271 ILKDLEEQKDPR
-283 THSEEPVLPSKDH
+283 THSEEPALPSKDH
-296 KALTARS
+296 KALVARS
-303 QSRLMEKLEELCA
+303 QSRLMEKLEEFCA

-327 KPLATLAHFQEHQ
+327 KPLATFAHFQEHQ
-340 GDQKEVIFLP
+340 GDQKEVIFP
-350 PPQSCRSMDMPE
+350 SPSQSCRSMDMPK
-362 LQCTAEPPT
+362 LQYTAELPT
-371 VYIDLRDAKPHRS
+371 VYIDLRDAKSHKS
-384 ALPSVENQSLND
+384 ALPSVENQSLSD

-403 DTTVKDEQ
+403 DTTVKDQQ
-411 KTKERMQD
+411 KTKERVQD
-419 SSQGPWDCTG
+419 SSQGPRDCTG

-497 VRSDSQRGSPALPN
+497 VRSDSQRGSPPLPN
-511 HVKHGADP
+511 HVKHEADS

-527 EDTLCSGSA
+527 EDTLHSGSA
-536 PETPLN
+536 SEPPLN
-542 KAADSPRA
+542 KAAESPRA
-550 EESLRELSLKEK
+550 EESPRELSLKEK

-577 ERLQP
+577 EQLQP

-601 LEASYLPAI
+601 PEASYLPAI
-610 NTLPSADSANGEK
+610 NTLPSADSVNGEM

-649 VLTAASIY
+649 VLTAVGIY
-657 QALVTWLLSLTMTDP
+657 QALVTWLLSL
-672 NKVKSCPDPAQL
+672 
-684 EVIGENPFEV
+684 V
-694 PPSKVKGGLKAPFQV
+694 PPLKVKGGLKAPFQV

-718 DGLALYACLIPAE
+718 DGLALYACLIPAD
-731 ESPAQNSTKIR
+731 ESLAQNSTKIR

-751 GTSIFYQQMSTYLSH
+751 GTSIFYQQISTYLSH

-801 ITAINPDPKA
+801 ITALNPDPKA

-833 FPNSSDIGA
+833 FLNSSDIGA

-879 ICGLRLLYPQH
+879 ICGLRLLYPEH
-890 SELLASTDKLPSAYA
+890 SVLLSSTDKLPSTYT

-926 TLQDIIGPSDPQ
+926 ALQDIIGPSDPQ

-960 AYLPHTDS
+960 AYLPHTGS

-1004 QSPSSNRANAD
+1004 QSSSSNRVNAD

-1058 STCTQRGFTLQGIK
+1058 STCTQRGFTLQGIR

-1103 DRRSS
+1103 DKRSS
-1108 REELPAEP
+1108 REEPPAEP

-1129 AGHHVPAF
+1129 AGHHVPAL

-1166 ALCIHVAPYTDSLLQ
+1166 ALCIHVTPYTDSLLQ

-1187 SAVPDSCNVPLDLLC
+1187 SAVPHSCNVPLDLLC
-1202 HRTYALDPEMEQ
+1202 HRTYASDPEMEQ

-1242 KQAQNP
+1242 KQPQNP
-1248 GLDPGFELLSL
+1248 EGLDPGFELLSL
-1259 KWLPHLTRSQ
+1259 KWLHRLTRSQ

-1300 RRVNAF
+1300 RRVSAF
-1306 GVLAETLKKLM
+1306 GVLAETLKKLT
-1317 LLGDKP
+1317 LLGDKT

-1351 KEFIPDCKRRPA
+1351 KEFIADCKRRPA
-1363 MKYLPPYGR
+1363 MKYLPPSVRG
-1372 SSRAEGGETRRGHAE
+1372 SRAEGGETRRGHAE
-1387 SLFTYMQAGAQLL
+1387 PLFTYMQAGAQLL
-1400 CTVLLIKPGVWAR
+1400 CTVLLIKPGVWAH

-1439 DIVLGLLSSEAKQE
+1439 DIVLGLLSSEAEQE
-1453 PVILEAHCSYLSS
+1453 PAILEAHCSYLTS

-1471 LCLQRENAVKK
+1471 LCLQRQNAVKK

-1501 LWRAQYGASSIQNGF
+1501 FWRAQYGASSVQNGF

-1533 PEGLCCADWRVLKE
+1533 PEGLCCADSWVLKE
-1547 EQICNMKCDPIVR
+1547 EEICNMKCDPIVR
-1560 PEISKRRRIV
+1560 PEISKRHRIV
-1570 KHETRRQLNFLGSE
+1570 KHETRRQLNFLGSK
-1584 QQHSLNLPLLDTLCQ
+1584 QQHSLDLPLLDTLCQ

-1633 GVRLTVLDKS
+1633 GIRLTVLDKS
-1643 QAYLISE
+1643 QAHLISE
-1650 TLSTEGCNVSTMC
+1650 TLSTEGCDVSTMH

-1677 DNAVICFDS
+1677 DNAIICFES

-1716 LLCCLFDSLTSDS
+1716 LLCCLFDSLTSNS
-1729 FYRIETQDS
+1729 FFRIETLDS

>member
-1 MASEGQSQ
+1 MASEGQGQ
-9 EREDPSEDLTTHFRG
+9 EREDPSEDLTTPFRG
-24 NRTSH
+24 NRTLH

-100 WNGDLES
+100 CNGDLES
-107 SDLQKEIDVTQAVGR
+107 SNLQKEMDVTQPVGR
-122 ENVPLVRDQTP
+122 ENVPL
-133 AFANLTE
+133 
-140 ETSSQQRAVLA
+140 
-151 DPTDQTLRGK
+151 
-161 ELGNEKDRETE
+161 
-172 GFWTNK
+172 
-178 VLSMKEPYFLDA
+178 
-190 NNSQER
+190 
-196 RKMIETK
+196 
-203 ILSKVTLEAPS
+203 
-214 GDGGKSE
+214 
-221 LKTKSPLE
+221 
-229 TISDNLE
+229 
-236 RITKAENEQ
+236 
-245 GATSAEHPRGL
+245 
-256 MLFSLQDIEKWDLDK
+256 DIEKWDLDK

-283 THSEEPVLPSKDH
+283 THSEEPALPSKDH
-296 KALTARS
+296 KALIARS

-316 KQSKALSPRHR
+316 NQSKALSPRHR

-340 GDQKEVIFLP
+340 GDQKEIVFPP

-371 VYIDLRDAKPHRS
+371 VYIDLRDVKPHKS

-403 DTTVKDEQ
+403 DTTVKDQ
-411 KTKERMQD
+411 PKTKARMQD
-419 SSQGPWDCTG
+419 SSQGPRDCTG

-455 VLRDEGVSQDLESP
+455 VLRDEGGSQDLESP

-490 KVTSRWL
+490 KVTSRCL
-497 VRSDSQRGSPALPN
+497 VHSDSQRVSPALPN

-527 EDTLCSGSA
+527 EDTLHSGSA
-536 PETPLN
+536 PEPPLN
-542 KAADSPRA
+542 KAAESPRA

-601 LEASYLPAI
+601 PEASYLPAI
-610 NTLPSADSANGEK
+610 NTLPSADSVNGEK

-657 QALVTWLLSLTMTDP
+657 QALVTWLLSL
-672 NKVKSCPDPAQL
+672 
-684 EVIGENPFEV
+684 V

-718 DGLALYACLIPAE
+718 DGLALYACLIPAD

-751 GTSIFYQQMSTYLSH
+751 GTSIFYQQISTYLSH

-773 WWSRELTSRLQNQ
+773 WWSKELTSRLQNQ

-826 VETDEKY
+826 VEADEKY

-849 VAVALLF
+849 VAVVLLF

-890 SELLASTDKLPSAYA
+890 SMLLASTDKLPSTYA
-905 PEAGKAPPVL
+905 PEASKAPLVL
-915 ALGLRGPKARS
+915 VLGLRGPKARS
-926 TLQDIIGPSDPQ
+926 ALQDIIGPSDPQ
-938 LASMTDCGSIN
+938 LANMTDCGSIN
-949 AIYCRSQAEPL
+949 AIYCKSQAEPL

-1058 STCTQRGFTLQGIK
+1058 STCTQRGFTLQGIR

-1137 VKGLMNELAERGLLG
+1137 VKGLMNELAEQGLLG

-1220 IGKEAMKSAG
+1220 VGNEAMKSAG

-1248 GLDPGFELLSL
+1248 EGLDPGFELLSL

-1306 GVLAETLKKLM
+1306 GVLAETLKKLT

-1323 STNTSDLQRVMALTP
+1323 GINTSDLQRVMALTP

-1363 MKYLPPYGR
+1363 MKYLPPYSKG
-1372 SSRAEGGETRRGHAE
+1372 SRAEGGETRRGHAE

-1453 PVILEAHCSYLSS
+1453 PAILEAHCSYLTS

-1471 LCLQRENAVKK
+1471 LCLHRENAVKK

-1501 LWRAQYGASSIQNGF
+1501 LWRAQYGVSSIQNGF

-1528 MKLFF
+1528 TKLFF

-1547 EQICNMKCDPIVR
+1547 EEICNMKCDPIVR

-1570 KHETRRQLNFLGSE
+1570 KHETRRQLNFRGSE
-1584 QQHSLNLPLLDTLCQ
+1584 QQHSLDLSLLDTLCQ

-1609 LRGSER
+1609 LRGSDR

-1643 QAYLISE
+1643 QAHLISE
-1650 TLSTEGCNVSTMC
+1650 TLSTERCNVSTMH

-1686 LLDSGRWQKQAVL
+1686 LLDSGHWQKKAVL
-1699 DCMQHLL
+1699 DCKQHLL

>member
-1 MASEGQSQ
+1 
-9 EREDPSEDLTTHFRG
+9 
-24 NRTSH
+24 
-29 WGAILSAVKDQIPS
+29 
-43 LDSDTSASDCDE
+43 
-55 DGELFIFQR
+55 
-64 DLPNLIPDLSEELTD
+64 
-79 LSPGDPDM
+79 
-87 QQILESVGHSRET
+87 
-100 WNGDLES
+100 
-107 SDLQKEIDVTQAVGR
+107 
-122 ENVPLVRDQTP
+122 
-133 AFANLTE
+133 
-140 ETSSQQRAVLA
+140 
-151 DPTDQTLRGK
+151 
-161 ELGNEKDRETE
+161 
-172 GFWTNK
+172 
-178 VLSMKEPYFLDA
+178 
-190 NNSQER
+190 
-196 RKMIETK
+196 
-203 ILSKVTLEAPS
+203 
-214 GDGGKSE
+214 
-221 LKTKSPLE
+221 
-229 TISDNLE
+229 
-236 RITKAENEQ
+236 
-245 GATSAEHPRGL
+245 
-256 MLFSLQDIEKWDLDK
+256 
-271 ILEDLEEQKDSR
+271 
-283 THSEEPVLPSKDH
+283 
-296 KALTARS
+296 
-303 QSRLMEKLEELCA
+303 
-316 KQSKALSPRHR
+316 
-327 KPLATLAHFQEHQ
+327 
-340 GDQKEVIFLP
+340 
-350 PPQSCRSMDMPE
+350 
-362 LQCTAEPPT
+362 
-371 VYIDLRDAKPHRS
+371 
-384 ALPSVENQSLND
+384 
-396 SSTEDEE
+396 
-403 DTTVKDEQ
+403 
-411 KTKERMQD
+411 MQD

-497 VRSDSQRGSPALPN
+497 VHSDSQRGNPPLPN
-511 HVKHGADP
+511 HVKHRADP

-527 EDTLCSGSA
+527 EDTLHSGSA
-536 PETPLN
+536 PEPPLN
-542 KAADSPRA
+542 KAAESPRA
-550 EESLRELSLKEK
+550 EESLRELSLKKK

-631 SCGQVATCGQ
+631 SCGQVAMCGQ

-657 QALVTWLLSLTMTDP
+657 QALVTWLLSL
-672 NKVKSCPDPAQL
+672 
-684 EVIGENPFEV
+684 V

-718 DGLALYACLIPAE
+718 DGLALYACLIPTE
-731 ESPAQNSTKIR
+731 ESLAQNSTKIR

-751 GTSIFYQQMSTYLSH
+751 GTTIFYQQMSAYLSH

-801 ITAINPDPKA
+801 ITTINPDPKA

-833 FPNSSDIGA
+833 FPDSSDIGA
-842 SADIDTE
+842 STDIDTE
-849 VAVALLF
+849 VAVTLLF

-890 SELLASTDKLPSAYA
+890 SMLLASTDKLPSTYD

-915 ALGLRGPKARS
+915 ALGLRGPKAGS
-926 TLQDIIGPSDPQ
+926 ALQDIIGPSDPQ

-1004 QSPSSNRANAD
+1004 QSPSFNRANAD

-1092 VFCPNKTSSPP
+1092 VFCPNKTSSLP
-1103 DRRSS
+1103 DGRSS

-1129 AGHHVPAF
+1129 AGHHVPAL
-1137 VKGLMNELAERGLLG
+1137 VKGLMKEMAERGLLG

-1230 HLLCQILHPGFQ
+1230 HLLCQILHPGFL

-1248 GLDPGFELLSL
+1248 EGLDPGFELLSL
-1259 KWLPHLTRSQ
+1259 KWLPQLTRSQ

-1306 GVLAETLKKLM
+1306 GVLAEMLKKLT

-1351 KEFIPDCKRRPA
+1351 KEFISDCKRRPA

-1439 DIVLGLLSSEAKQE
+1439 DIVLGFLSSEAKQE
-1453 PVILEAHCSYLSS
+1453 PSILEAHCSYLTS

-1489 EDPTLAQTLDPC
+1489 EDPVLAQTLDPC

-1528 MKLFF
+1528 TKLFF
-1533 PEGLCCADWRVLKE
+1533 PEGLCCADWQVLKE
-1547 EQICNMKCDPIVR
+1547 EEICNMKCDPIVR
-1560 PEISKRRRIV
+1560 TEISKRRRIV

-1584 QQHSLNLPLLDTLCQ
+1584 QQRSLDLPLLDTLCQ

-1609 LRGSER
+1609 LQGSEH

-1621 LDQLIGRDFTVT
+1621 LDQLVGRDFRVT
-1633 GVRLTVLDKS
+1633 GLRLTVLDKS
-1643 QAYLISE
+1643 QARLISE
-1650 TLSTEGCNVSTMC
+1650 TLSTEGCNISTMH

-1699 DCMQHLL
+1699 NCMQHLL

-1716 LLCCLFDSLTSDS
+1716 LLCCLFDSLTTDS

>member
-107 SDLQKEIDVTQAVGR
+107 SVLWKEMDVTQAVRR

-151 DPTDQTLRGK
+151 DPTDQTVRGK
-161 ELGNEKDRETE
+161 ELGKEKDRETE
-172 GFWTNK
+172 GFWINK
-178 VLSMKEPYFLDA
+178 VLSMKEPYFVDA

-214 GDGGKSE
+214 GDGGNSE
-221 LKTKSPLE
+221 LKTKSPLD

-236 RITKAENEQ
+236 RITQAENEQ
-245 GATSAEHPRGL
+245 GATSAEHPQGL

-283 THSEEPVLPSKDH
+283 THSEEPALPSKDH
-296 KALTARS
+296 KALIARS

-340 GDQKEVIFLP
+340 GDQKKVVFP
-350 PPQSCRSMDMPE
+350 PPPWSCQSMDMSE

-371 VYIDLRDAKPHRS
+371 VYIDLRDAKPHKS
-384 ALPSVENQSLND
+384 VLPSIENQSLND
-396 SSTEDEE
+396 SSTENEE

-411 KTKERMQD
+411 KTQERMQD
-419 SSQGPWDCTG
+419 SSQGPRDCTG

-490 KVTSRWL
+490 KGTSRWL
-497 VRSDSQRGSPALPN
+497 VHSDSQRGSPPLPN
-511 HVKHGADP
+511 HVKHRADP

-527 EDTLCSGSA
+527 EDTLHSGSA
-536 PETPLN
+536 PEPPLN
-542 KAADSPRA
+542 KAAESPRA
-550 EESLRELSLKEK
+550 EESLRELSLKKK
-562 QMKEKHRRQRLQEQL
+562 QIKEKHRRQRLQEQL

-631 SCGQVATCGQ
+631 SCGQVAMCGQ
-641 HSGRFPDT
+641 HSGHFPDT

-657 QALVTWLLSLTMTDP
+657 QALVTWLLSL
-672 NKVKSCPDPAQL
+672 
-684 EVIGENPFEV
+684 V

-718 DGLALYACLIPAE
+718 DGLALYACLIPTE
-731 ESPAQNSTKIR
+731 ESLAQNSTKIR

-751 GTSIFYQQMSTYLSH
+751 GTTIFYQQMSAYLSH

-801 ITAINPDPKA
+801 ITSINPDPKA
-811 VEKAFAMPAGFYWQT
+811 VEKAFAMPTGFYWQT

-833 FPNSSDIGA
+833 FPDSSDIGA
-842 SADIDTE
+842 STDIDTE
-849 VAVALLF
+849 VAVTLLF

-890 SELLASTDKLPSAYA
+890 SMLLASTDKLPSTYD

-915 ALGLRGPKARS
+915 ALGLRGPKAGS
-926 TLQDIIGPSDPQ
+926 ALQDIIGPSDPQ

-949 AIYCRSQAEPL
+949 AIYCRSQAKPL

-1004 QSPSSNRANAD
+1004 QSPSFNRANAD

-1103 DRRSS
+1103 DGRPS

-1129 AGHHVPAF
+1129 AGHHVPAL

-1248 GLDPGFELLSL
+1248 EGLDPGFELLSL
-1259 KWLPHLTRSQ
+1259 KWLPQLTRSQ

-1306 GVLAETLKKLM
+1306 GVLAEMLKKLT

-1425 KFSLVGMKHISLKP
+1425 KFNLVGMKHISLKP
-1439 DIVLGLLSSEAKQE
+1439 DIVLGFLSSEAK
-1453 PVILEAHCSYLSS
+1453 
-1466 GSSLV
+1466 
-1471 LCLQRENAVKK
+1471 
-1482 LVDLLGP
+1482 
-1489 EDPTLAQTLDPC
+1489 
-1501 LWRAQYGASSIQNGF
+1501 
-1516 YGSRSYHAAVRD
+1516 
-1528 MKLFF
+1528 
-1533 PEGLCCADWRVLKE
+1533 
-1547 EQICNMKCDPIVR
+1547 QICNMKCDPIVR
-1560 PEISKRRRIV
+1560 TEISKRRRIV

-1584 QQHSLNLPLLDTLCQ
+1584 QQHSLDLPLLDTLCQ

-1609 LRGSER
+1609 LRGSEH

-1633 GVRLTVLDKS
+1633 GLRLTVLDKS
-1643 QAYLISE
+1643 QARLISE
-1650 TLSTEGCNVSTMC
+1650 TLSTEGCNVSTMH

>member
-9 EREDPSEDLTTHFRG
+9 EKEDPSEDLTTPFQG
-24 NRTSH
+24 NRTLH

-43 LDSDTSASDCDE
+43 LESDTSTSDCDE

-64 DLPNLIPDLSEELTD
+64 DLPNLIPDLSEELTA
-79 LSPGDPDM
+79 LSPGDTDM
-87 QQILESVGHSRET
+87 QQILESVELSRET

-107 SDLQKEIDVTQAVGR
+107 SDLQKEMDVTQGVGR
-122 ENVPLVRDQTP
+122 ENVPLVRDQTY
-133 AFANLTE
+133 AFANLPE

-161 ELGNEKDRETE
+161 ELGNGKDRETKD
-172 GFWTNK
+172 FWTNK
-178 VLSMKEPYFLDA
+178 VLSMKGPYFVNA
-190 NNSQER
+190 NNSEER
-196 RKMIETK
+196 QKMIETK

-214 GDGGKSE
+214 GDGGNSE

-236 RITKAENEQ
+236 RITKVENEQ

-283 THSEEPVLPSKDH
+283 THSEEPALPSKDY
-296 KALTARS
+296 KALVARS

-316 KQSKALSPRHR
+316 KQSKALSPHHR
-327 KPLATLAHFQEHQ
+327 KPLAMFAHFQEHR
-340 GDQKEVIFLP
+340 GDQKEIVFP
-350 PPQSCRSMDMPE
+350 SPPQSCRSIDMPK
-362 LQCTAEPPT
+362 LQCTAELPT
-371 VYIDLRDAKPHRS
+371 VYIDLRDAKSQKS
-384 ALPSVENQSLND
+384 ALPSVENQSLSD

-403 DTTVKDEQ
+403 DTTVKDQQ

-419 SSQGPWDCTG
+419 SSQGPRDCTG

-455 VLRDEGVSQDLESP
+455 VLRDEGVSQHLESA

-479 KRYLRVRGEAN
+479 KCYLRVRGEAN

-497 VRSDSQRGSPALPN
+497 VHSDSQRGSPPLPN

-527 EDTLCSGSA
+527 EDTLQSGSA
-536 PETPLN
+536 PEPSLN
-542 KAADSPRA
+542 KAAESPRA

-562 QMKEKHRRQRLQEQL
+562 QMKEKHRRLQKQL
-577 ERLQP
+577 DRLQP

-601 LEASYLPAI
+601 PEASYLPAI
-610 NTLPSADSANGEK
+610 NTLPSADSVNGEM

-631 SCGQVATCGQ
+631 SCGQVAACGQ

-657 QALVTWLLSLTMTDP
+657 QALVTWLLSL
-672 NKVKSCPDPAQL
+672 
-684 EVIGENPFEV
+684 
-694 PPSKVKGGLKAPFQV
+694 
-709 LGLQQVWRE
+709 
-718 DGLALYACLIPAE
+718 
-731 ESPAQNSTKIR
+731 
-742 KHKAKEALR
+742 AKEALR
-751 GTSIFYQQMSTYLSH
+751 GTSIFYQQISTYLSH
-766 TWLPNVI
+766 TWLPTVI

-786 LYPLLPEIPAVRLNC
+786 RYPLLPEIPAVRLNC
-801 ITAINPDPKA
+801 ITALNSDPKA
-811 VEKAFAMPAGFYWQT
+811 VEKAFTMPAGFYWQT

-833 FPNSSDIGA
+833 FLNSTDIGA

-856 ETLLRTPLAV
+856 ETLLRTPLAI

-879 ICGLRLLYPQH
+879 ICGLRLLYPEH
-890 SELLASTDKLPSAYA
+890 SVLLSSTDKLPSTYT

-915 ALGLRGPKARS
+915 ALGLRGPKARNA
-926 TLQDIIGPSDPQ
+926 LQDIIGPSDPQ

-973 LCLLFGGRA
+973 LCLSFGGRA
-982 CCDEVLHVGVQN
+982 CCDEVLHVGAQN

-1004 QSPSSNRANAD
+1004 QSPSSNRVNAD

-1028 PPATLVS
+1028 PPASLVS

-1058 STCTQRGFTLQGIK
+1058 STCTQRGFTLQGIR

-1084 SMTTSQMA
+1084 SMTTSQRT
-1092 VFCPNKTSSPP
+1092 VFCPTKTSSPP
-1103 DRRSS
+1103 DKRSS
-1108 REELPAEP
+1108 REEPPAEP

-1129 AGHHVPAF
+1129 AGHHVPAL

-1152 EVRSNLPPSAELEP
+1152 EVRSNLPPSAEPEP
-1166 ALCIHVAPYTDSLLQ
+1166 ALCIHVAPYADSLLQ

-1202 HRTYALDPEMEQ
+1202 HRTYASDPEMEQ

-1242 KQAQNP
+1242 KQPQNP
-1248 GLDPGFELLSL
+1248 EGLDPGFELLSL
-1259 KWLPHLTRSQ
+1259 KWLPRLTRSQ

-1306 GVLAETLKKLM
+1306 GVLAETLKKLT

-1351 KEFIPDCKRRPA
+1351 KEFIADCKRRPA
-1363 MKYLPPYGR
+1363 MKYLPPSVRG
-1372 SSRAEGGETRRGHAE
+1372 SRAEGGETRKGHAE
-1387 SLFTYMQAGAQLL
+1387 PLFTYMQAGAQLL
-1400 CTVLLIKPGVWAR
+1400 CTVLLIKPGVWAH

-1419 RKLDLE
+1419 QKLDLE

-1439 DIVLGLLSSEAKQE
+1439 DIVLRLLSSEAKQE
-1453 PVILEAHCSYLSS
+1453 PAILEAHCSYLTS

-1471 LCLQRENAVKK
+1471 LCLQRQNSVKK

-1501 LWRAQYGASSIQNGF
+1501 FWRAQYGASSVQNGF
-1516 YGSRSYHAAVRD
+1516 YGSRSYHAAVQD

-1533 PEGLCCADWRVLKE
+1533 PEGLCCADCRVLKE
-1547 EQICNMKCDPIVR
+1547 EEICNMKCDPIVR
-1560 PEISKRRRIV
+1560 PEISKRHRIV

-1584 QQHSLNLPLLDTLCQ
+1584 QQHSLDLPLLDTLCQ
-1599 TTCLILPGII
+1599 TTCLILPGIT

-1615 PPYLGL
+1615 PHYLGL
-1621 LDQLIGRDFTVT
+1621 LEQLIGRDFTVT
-1633 GVRLTVLDKS
+1633 GIRLTVLDKS
-1643 QAYLISE
+1643 QAHLISE
-1650 TLSTEGCNVSTMC
+1650 TLSTEGCNVSTMH

-1677 DNAVICFDS
+1677 DNAVTCFET
-1686 LLDSGRWQKQAVL
+1686 LLDSDRWQKQAVL

-1706 YPQTEKQAEE
+1706 YPQTEKQA
-1716 LLCCLFDSLTSDS
+1716 SGGGPGP
-1729 FYRIETQDS
+1729 QK

>member
-1 MASEGQSQ
+1 MASEGQGQ
-9 EREDPSEDLTTHFRG
+9 EREDPSEDLTTPFRG
-24 NRTSH
+24 NRTLH

-100 WNGDLES
+100 CNGDLES
-107 SDLQKEIDVTQAVGR
+107 SNLQKEMDVTQPVGR
-122 ENVPLVRDQTP
+122 ENVPL
-133 AFANLTE
+133 
-140 ETSSQQRAVLA
+140 
-151 DPTDQTLRGK
+151 
-161 ELGNEKDRETE
+161 
-172 GFWTNK
+172 
-178 VLSMKEPYFLDA
+178 
-190 NNSQER
+190 
-196 RKMIETK
+196 
-203 ILSKVTLEAPS
+203 
-214 GDGGKSE
+214 
-221 LKTKSPLE
+221 
-229 TISDNLE
+229 
-236 RITKAENEQ
+236 
-245 GATSAEHPRGL
+245 
-256 MLFSLQDIEKWDLDK
+256 DIEKWDLDK

-283 THSEEPVLPSKDH
+283 THSEEPALPSKDH
-296 KALTARS
+296 KALIARS

-316 KQSKALSPRHR
+316 NLSKALSPRHR

-340 GDQKEVIFLP
+340 GDQKEIVFPP
-350 PPQSCRSMDMPE
+350 PPQSCQSMDMPE

-371 VYIDLRDAKPHRS
+371 VYIDLRDVKPHKS

-403 DTTVKDEQ
+403 DTTVKDQ
-411 KTKERMQD
+411 PKTKARMQD
-419 SSQGPWDCTG
+419 SSQGPRDCTG

-455 VLRDEGVSQDLESP
+455 VLRDEGGSQDLESP

-490 KVTSRWL
+490 KVTSRCL
-497 VRSDSQRGSPALPN
+497 VHSDSQRVSPALPN
-511 HVKHGADP
+511 HVKHGAYP

-527 EDTLCSGSA
+527 EDTLHSGSA
-536 PETPLN
+536 PEPPLN
-542 KAADSPRA
+542 KAAESPRA
-550 EESLRELSLKEK
+550 EESLRELCLKEK

-601 LEASYLPAI
+601 PEASYLPAI
-610 NTLPSADSANGEK
+610 NTLPSADSVNGEK

-657 QALVTWLLSLTMTDP
+657 QALVTWLLSL
-672 NKVKSCPDPAQL
+672 
-684 EVIGENPFEV
+684 V

-718 DGLALYACLIPAE
+718 DGLALYACLIPAD

-751 GTSIFYQQMSTYLSH
+751 GTSIFYQQISTYLSH

-773 WWSRELTSRLQNQ
+773 WWSKELTSRLQNQ

-849 VAVALLF
+849 EKPRFLHLRYVLLETRNVPLWERGIQNWNKTNNNNKRKRIQNDFLSCSETQVAVVLLF

-890 SELLASTDKLPSAYA
+890 SMLLASTDKLPSTYA
-905 PEAGKAPPVL
+905 PEAGKAPLVL
-915 ALGLRGPKARS
+915 VLGLRGPKARS
-926 TLQDIIGPSDPQ
+926 ALQDIIGPSDPQ
-938 LASMTDCGSIN
+938 LANMTDCGSIN
-949 AIYCRSQAEPL
+949 AIYCKSQAEPL

-1058 STCTQRGFTLQGIK
+1058 STCTQRGFTLQGIR

-1137 VKGLMNELAERGLLG
+1137 VKGLMNELAEQGLLG

-1220 IGKEAMKSAG
+1220 IGNEAMKSAG

-1248 GLDPGFELLSL
+1248 EGLDPGFELLSL

-1306 GVLAETLKKLM
+1306 GVLAETLKKLT

-1323 STNTSDLQRVMALTP
+1323 GINTSDLQRVMALTP

-1363 MKYLPPYGR
+1363 MKYLPPYSKG
-1372 SSRAEGGETRRGHAE
+1372 SRAEGGETRRGHAE

-1453 PVILEAHCSYLSS
+1453 PAILEAHCSYLTS

-1471 LCLQRENAVKK
+1471 LCLHRENAVKK

-1501 LWRAQYGASSIQNGF
+1501 LWRAQYGVSSIQNGF

-1528 MKLFF
+1528 TKLFF

-1547 EQICNMKCDPIVR
+1547 EEICNMKCDPIVR

-1570 KHETRRQLNFLGSE
+1570 KHETRRQLNFRGSE
-1584 QQHSLNLPLLDTLCQ
+1584 QQYSLDLSLLDTLCQ

-1609 LRGSER
+1609 LRGSDR

-1643 QAYLISE
+1643 QAHLISE
-1650 TLSTEGCNVSTMC
+1650 TLSTERCNVSTMH

-1686 LLDSGRWQKQAVL
+1686 LLDSGHWQKQAVL
-1699 DCMQHLL
+1699 DCKQHLL